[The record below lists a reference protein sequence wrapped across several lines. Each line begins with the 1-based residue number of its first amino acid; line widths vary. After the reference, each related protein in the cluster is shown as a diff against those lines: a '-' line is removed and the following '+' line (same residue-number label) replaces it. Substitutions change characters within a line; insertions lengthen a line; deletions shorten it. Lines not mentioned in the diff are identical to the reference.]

1 MKKQNRYLCIYS
13 FSITF
18 LLMLILF
25 WHYGYAPFGG
35 NSMASHDAS
44 VQYLDFY
51 SYFKDVLSG
60 KNNITYTFSKTLGG
74 NNIGVFSYY
83 LTSPFMLLC
92 VFFKKTQLHAF
103 FDVLVMLKL
112 STASFT
118 FCLFLTGRFHKH
130 FSAGNTSIKNFS
142 MVILSVSYG
151 LCQYSIAQSC
161 NLMWLDGVYMLPLI
175 LLGVYHMVCEK
186 TAWKLA
192 VPVALSILFNWYT
205 GGINCLFSGIWLF
218 LELCLY
224 ATSLPFSK
232 KVLKSCLKSILYY
245 IFSMFSGVLCSC
257 ILFLPTISA
266 MRNSNR
272 GQLDLY
278 CLKNFSFTGN
288 ILTALSNYVFGST
301 SVYGCVSL
309 FCGTFAILGL
319 IALFLSKKISRKQKL
334 IFGCFTFLSIL
345 LIYWFPF
352 YTVFSLFKN
361 VSSYWYRYSYINIF
375 GILFVAA
382 VFYLTVLEQEN
393 TCILVKSSLI
403 FALLMFLLRCR
414 LTDRKPLQET
424 VLIILAALLTGV
436 VFSLLLLSC
445 RQRHRLY
452 KQLSFL
458 AAVALFLGQTAYNT
472 QLLMNTYHVSD
483 DAKYRS
489 YSMNTRNLID
499 TIRKKDSG
507 IYRISQTTSRKMLK
521 SLTTANYDEAFG
533 FNYRSIAGY
542 TSSPDDNQRDF
553 LEHLGYRKCGENMNI
568 TNASIIGADSL
579 LGVKYI
585 LSPYRINGLQ
595 KISSIKSKGRKK
607 AYRNP
612 YALPFA
618 LIYPDHHPDLTE
630 KKTNTD
636 PENPFEYQ
644 NYLYSILY
652 GQDISIYEPLHYRR
666 TSIGNSQKGTP
677 QIYSVDL
684 KQGNYAFYGNIP
696 WDTVMD
702 RAMLTVNKTYTT
714 RYSWWLAPSLFYI
727 PSRQNARTA
736 SVSIKSAEGYSIHPD
751 GEQFYGLNLD
761 TLSRITR
768 KISSGQPDKLSVKNG
783 YIRAVCHNVT
793 DDHHSLYLSVPYDR
807 GWQIYINGKKTSYNL
822 IDNCLYSL
830 PLKKGDN
837 TIEMRYVCPMLR
849 VGAVISILG
858 ILLTITMTLIENKK
872 RRLEK

>member
-13 FSITF
+13 FGITF
-18 LLMLILF
+18 LIMLLLF
-25 WHYGYAPFGG
+25 WYYGYAPFGE
-35 NSMASHDAS
+35 NSMAAHDAS

-83 LTSPFMLLC
+83 LTSPFMLL
-92 VFFKKTQLHAF
+92 
-103 FDVLVMLKL
+103 
-112 STASFT
+112 
-118 FCLFLTGRFHKH
+118 
-130 FSAGNTSIKNFS
+130 
-142 MVILSVSYG
+142 
-151 LCQYSIAQSC
+151 
-161 NLMWLDGVYMLPLI
+161 
-175 LLGVYHMVCEK
+175 GVYHMVCENA
-186 TAWKLA
+186 AWKLA

-224 ATSLPFSK
+224 VASLPFSK
-232 KVLKSCLKSILYY
+232 KVLKSCFKSILYY
-245 IFSMFSGVLCSC
+245 IFSMFSGILCSC

-288 ILTALSNYVFGST
+288 LLTALSNYVFGST
-301 SVYGCVSL
+301 SVYGCASL
-309 FCGTFAILGL
+309 FCGTFAIIGL
-319 IALFLSKKISRKQKL
+319 IALFLSRKISRKRKL
-334 IFGCFTFLSIL
+334 IFGGFTFLSLL

-352 YTVFSLFKN
+352 YTIFSLLKN
-361 VSSYWYRYSYINIF
+361 VSSYWYRYSYVNIF

-393 TCILVKSSLI
+393 ARILVKSSLI
-403 FALLMFLLRCR
+403 FSLLIFILRCR
-414 LTDRKPLQET
+414 LTDRKSVQET
-424 VLIILAALLTGV
+424 TLIILAALLTGII
-436 VFSLLLLSC
+436 FSLLLRSHKQ
-445 RQRHRLY
+445 QRRLFR
-452 KQLSFL
+452 QLSFI
-458 AAVALFLGQTAYNT
+458 AAAALFVGQTAYNT
-472 QLLMNTYHVSD
+472 RLPMKDYHISD
-483 DAKYRS
+483 DTKYRS

-499 TIRKKDSG
+499 TIRKEDSG
-507 IYRISQTTSRKMLK
+507 IYRISQTTSRKMMK

-542 TSSPDDNQRDF
+542 TSSPDDNQRDL

-618 LIYPDHHPDLTE
+618 LIYPDHHSYFTE
-630 KKTNTD
+630 KSQNTD

-644 NYLYSILY
+644 NRLYSLLY

-666 TSIGNSQKGTP
+666 TSSGNSKKVFLVACP
-677 QIYSVDL
+677 
-684 KQGNYAFYGNIP
+684 
-696 WDTVMD
+696 
-702 RAMLTVNKTYTT
+702 
-714 RYSWWLAPSLFYI
+714 LFVLH
-727 PSRQNARTA
+727 SFQTKCADCLR
-736 SVSIKSAEGYSIHPD
+736 IH
-751 GEQFYGLNLD
+751 Q
-761 TLSRITR
+761 
-768 KISSGQPDKLSVKNG
+768 
-783 YIRAVCHNVT
+783 VC
-793 DDHHSLYLSVPYDR
+793 
-807 GWQIYINGKKTSYNL
+807 
-822 IDNCLYSL
+822 
-830 PLKKGDN
+830 
-837 TIEMRYVCPMLR
+837 
-849 VGAVISILG
+849 
-858 ILLTITMTLIENKK
+858 
-872 RRLEK
+872 RRLQHTP

>member
-118 FCLFLTGRFHKH
+118 FCWFLTGRFHKH

-142 MVILSVSYG
+142 IVILSVSYG

-319 IALFLSKKISRKQKL
+319 IALFLSKKISRKTETDL
-334 IFGCFTFLSIL
+334 WMFYFSFHPSDL
-345 LIYWFPF
+345 L
-352 YTVFSLFKN
+352 V
-361 VSSYWYRYSYINIF
+361 
-375 GILFVAA
+375 
-382 VFYLTVLEQEN
+382 
-393 TCILVKSSLI
+393 
-403 FALLMFLLRCR
+403 
-414 LTDRKPLQET
+414 
-424 VLIILAALLTGV
+424 
-436 VFSLLLLSC
+436 
-445 RQRHRLY
+445 
-452 KQLSFL
+452 SFL
-458 AAVALFLGQTAYNT
+458 YCLF
-472 QLLMNTYHVSD
+472 
-483 DAKYRS
+483 
-489 YSMNTRNLID
+489 
-499 TIRKKDSG
+499 
-507 IYRISQTTSRKMLK
+507 
-521 SLTTANYDEAFG
+521 
-533 FNYRSIAGY
+533 
-542 TSSPDDNQRDF
+542 
-553 LEHLGYRKCGENMNI
+553 
-568 TNASIIGADSL
+568 
-579 LGVKYI
+579 
-585 LSPYRINGLQ
+585 
-595 KISSIKSKGRKK
+595 
-607 AYRNP
+607 
-612 YALPFA
+612 
-618 LIYPDHHPDLTE
+618 
-630 KKTNTD
+630 
-636 PENPFEYQ
+636 
-644 NYLYSILY
+644 
-652 GQDISIYEPLHYRR
+652 
-666 TSIGNSQKGTP
+666 
-677 QIYSVDL
+677 
-684 KQGNYAFYGNIP
+684 
-696 WDTVMD
+696 TV
-702 RAMLTVNKTYTT
+702 
-714 RYSWWLAPSLFYI
+714 
-727 PSRQNARTA
+727 
-736 SVSIKSAEGYSIHPD
+736 
-751 GEQFYGLNLD
+751 
-761 TLSRITR
+761 
-768 KISSGQPDKLSVKNG
+768 
-783 YIRAVCHNVT
+783 
-793 DDHHSLYLSVPYDR
+793 
-807 GWQIYINGKKTSYNL
+807 
-822 IDNCLYSL
+822 
-830 PLKKGDN
+830 
-837 TIEMRYVCPMLR
+837 
-849 VGAVISILG
+849 
-858 ILLTITMTLIENKK
+858 
-872 RRLEK
+872 